1 MRKELRLRRKPSK
14 TTARAGLIIDV
25 VLLLSP
31 LVAYGDAWQ
40 IEPSVS
46 FQQGYNDNFRLTD
59 GNEDKV
65 YTSRLVGAATL
76 SRLTE
81 TMDINGIIRLDVVKY
96 FGDTDNIN
104 DRPNQLAGF
113 NVDKKWERIALGLK
127 TLFQRDTVLRS
138 TELYVD
144 PENINIEPDQTV
156 DNNIVDQNV
165 RRIRTD
171 ISPSLTYN
179 LTERSDLSLAYR
191 YFNTHYSDKQGTDL
205 DDFTQNWVNGVFST
219 QVTEKDRLLVLA
231 LGSHFNPDN
240 GENSD
245 NFELQTGFRH
255 EFDETTN
262 AGFTMGARH
271 TRVDNPDGGTD
282 TDNGFVARLQGE
294 KRTGLTRYN
303 ARLERTL
310 SPSGSGD
317 QVQTTE
323 ANLIITRRLTEFLLF
338 SVRSRAFENKSV
350 GPRESGSSKR
360 RWDIRPRLTWVL
372 APNWSLEG
380 SYQYI
385 RQKRFDSPDSVD
397 SNAVF
402 ITLNY
407 SLVSPLDSLK

>member
-14 TTARAGLIIDV
+14 TTARAGLIIDL

-65 YTSRLVGAATL
+65 YTSELVGAAKL

-81 TMDINGIIRLDVVKY
+81 TMDVDAIIRLDLIKY
-96 FGDTDNIN
+96 FGDNEDLDNRN
-104 DRPNQLAGF
+104 NQLAGF
-113 NVDKKWERIALGLK
+113 NIKKKGERIALDLK
-127 TLFQRDTVLRS
+127 TLFKRDTVLRS
-138 TELYVD
+138 SELYVD
-144 PENINIEPDQTV
+144 PENIDIEPDQTV
-156 DNNIVDQNV
+156 DNNIVDQDV

-171 ISPSLTYN
+171 IRPSISYEV
-179 LTERSDLSLAYR
+179 TERSGVGLQYR
-191 YFNTHYSDKQGTDL
+191 YFNTHYSDKQGADL
-205 DDFTQNWVNGVFST
+205 DDFTTNTVSGTFST
-219 QVTEKDRLLVLA
+219 QVTEKDQLLA
-231 LGSHFNPDN
+231 LAEASRFDPDG
-240 GENSD
+240 GENTD
-245 NFELQTGFRH
+245 NLELQGGLRH

-271 TRVDNPDGGTD
+271 TRVDIPGGGTD

-323 ANLIITRRLTEFLLF
+323 ANLIITRRLTEFLLL

-350 GPRESGSSKR
+350 GPRASGSSKR

-372 APNWSLEG
+372 SPQWSLEG
-380 SYQYI
+380 TYQYI

-402 ITLNY
+402 LTLNY